1 MEQNIYIME
10 FWKLKK
16 NRKRIVFCIIFCS
29 IITFLIFTLAC
40 KIIGAD
46 VMEACV
52 PVHIMRM
59 IMNNFYPEIIIDGEI
74 SYSILMYDSFIFYGT
89 IIFLITSPAFSLFSC
104 TIGISVFTAALVIL
118 SPISNI
124 IIGILKLLL
133 LLHLLKFVA
142 DMQNHTDVALYI
154 SQINLKK

>member
-16 NRKRIVFCIIFCS
+16 NRKRIVFCVIFCS

-52 PVHIMRM
+52 PVHNEDNSEQFLSR
-59 IMNNFYPEIIIDGEI
+59 NNY
-74 SYSILMYDSFIFYGT
+74 
-89 IIFLITSPAFSLFSC
+89 
-104 TIGISVFTAALVIL
+104 
-118 SPISNI
+118 
-124 IIGILKLLL
+124 
-133 LLHLLKFVA
+133 
-142 DMQNHTDVALYI
+142 
-154 SQINLKK
+154 

>member
-16 NRKRIVFCIIFCS
+16 NRKRIVFCVIFCS

-52 PVHIMRM
+52 PVHIMR
-59 IMNNFYPEIIIDGEI
+59 IIVNNFYPEIIIDGEI

-89 IIFLITSPAFSLFSC
+89 IIFLITFLSIYKFMLISPVLMAGEIFIKTSPWVAGRNRLF
-104 TIGISVFTAALVIL
+104 
-118 SPISNI
+118 
-124 IIGILKLLL
+124 
-133 LLHLLKFVA
+133 
-142 DMQNHTDVALYI
+142 
-154 SQINLKK
+154 

>member
-16 NRKRIVFCIIFCS
+16 NRKRIVFCVIFCS

-52 PVHIMRM
+52 PVHIMR
-59 IMNNFYPEIIIDGEI
+59 IIVNNFYPEIIIDGEI

-89 IIFLITSPAFSLFSC
+89 IIFLITFLSIYKFMLIFIKNNFIFSC
-104 TIGISVFTAALVIL
+104 SSRKRVIPL
-118 SPISNI
+118 PCSFLEAW
-124 IIGILKLLL
+124 GKA
-133 LLHLLKFVA
+133 F
-142 DMQNHTDVALYI
+142 
-154 SQINLKK
+154 

>member
-46 VMEACV
+46 V
-52 PVHIMRM
+52 IMRM

-89 IIFLITSPAFSLFSC
+89 IIFLITFLCIYKNKSVGCCGNRLF
-104 TIGISVFTAALVIL
+104 
-118 SPISNI
+118 
-124 IIGILKLLL
+124 
-133 LLHLLKFVA
+133 
-142 DMQNHTDVALYI
+142 
-154 SQINLKK
+154 

>member
-52 PVHIMRM
+52 PVHIMR
-59 IMNNFYPEIIIDGEI
+59 IIVNNFYPEIIIDGEI

-89 IIFLITSPAFSLFSC
+89 IIFLITF
-104 TIGISVFTAALVIL
+104 L
-118 SPISNI
+118 SIY
-124 IIGILKLLL
+124 
-133 LLHLLKFVA
+133 KF
-142 DMQNHTDVALYI
+142 MLIFIKN
-154 SQINLKK
+154 

>member
-89 IIFLITSPAFSLFSC
+89 IIFLITFLCIYKNKSVCCCGNRLF
-104 TIGISVFTAALVIL
+104 
-118 SPISNI
+118 
-124 IIGILKLLL
+124 
-133 LLHLLKFVA
+133 
-142 DMQNHTDVALYI
+142 
-154 SQINLKK
+154 

>member
-59 IMNNFYPEIIIDGEI
+59 IMNNFYPEIIIDGENPI
-74 SYSILMYDSFIFYGT
+74 V
-89 IIFLITSPAFSLFSC
+89 SLCMIVLFFM
-104 TIGISVFTAALVIL
+104 GQLF
-118 SPISNI
+118 
-124 IIGILKLLL
+124 
-133 LLHLLKFVA
+133 F
-142 DMQNHTDVALYI
+142 
-154 SQINLKK
+154 

>member
-16 NRKRIVFCIIFCS
+16 NRKRIVFYVIYCS

-46 VMEACV
+46 VMETCV
-52 PVHIMRM
+52 PVHIMR
-59 IMNNFYPEIIIDGEI
+59 IIVNNFYPEIVIDGEI

-89 IIFLITSPAFSLFSC
+89 IIFLITF
-104 TIGISVFTAALVIL
+104 L
-118 SPISNI
+118 SIY
-124 IIGILKLLL
+124 
-133 LLHLLKFVA
+133 KF
-142 DMQNHTDVALYI
+142 MSIFNK
-154 SQINLKK
+154 N

>member
-10 FWKLKK
+10 FWKLK
-16 NRKRIVFCIIFCS
+16 RIEKELFLYYFCS

-74 SYSILMYDSFIFYGT
+74 SYSILMYDSFIFMGQLFFNN
-89 IIFLITSPAFSLFSC
+89 IFM
-104 TIGISVFTAALVIL
+104 
-118 SPISNI
+118 
-124 IIGILKLLL
+124 
-133 LLHLLKFVA
+133 HL
-142 DMQNHTDVALYI
+142 
-154 SQINLKK
+154 

>member
-16 NRKRIVFCIIFCS
+16 NRKRIVFCVIFCS

-52 PVHIMRM
+52 PVHIMR
-59 IMNNFYPEIIIDGEI
+59 IKIVHYYPEIIIDGEI

-89 IIFLITSPAFSLFSC
+89 IIFLITF
-104 TIGISVFTAALVIL
+104 L
-118 SPISNI
+118 SIY
-124 IIGILKLLL
+124 
-133 LLHLLKFVA
+133 KF
-142 DMQNHTDVALYI
+142 MLIFIKN
-154 SQINLKK
+154 

>member
-16 NRKRIVFCIIFCS
+16 NRKRIVFCVIFCS

-52 PVHIMRM
+52 PVHIMR
-59 IMNNFYPEIIIDGEI
+59 IIVNNFYPEIIIDGEI

-89 IIFLITSPAFSLFSC
+89 IIFLITFLS
-104 TIGISVFTAALVIL
+104 IL
-118 SPISNI
+118 SLAKNNEINI
-124 IIGILKLLL
+124 KQDNNFDEILLCEVGYE
-133 LLHLLKFVA
+133 F
-142 DMQNHTDVALYI
+142 
-154 SQINLKK
+154 

>member
-52 PVHIMRM
+52 PVH
-59 IMNNFYPEIIIDGEI
+59 
-74 SYSILMYDSFIFYGT
+74 T
-89 IIFLITSPAFSLFSC
+89 
-104 TIGISVFTAALVIL
+104 
-118 SPISNI
+118 
-124 IIGILKLLL
+124 
-133 LLHLLKFVA
+133 
-142 DMQNHTDVALYI
+142 
-154 SQINLKK
+154 

>member
-29 IITFLIFTLAC
+29 IIIFLIFTLAC

-89 IIFLITSPAFSLFSC
+89 IIFLITFLCIYKNKSVGCCGNRLF
-104 TIGISVFTAALVIL
+104 
-118 SPISNI
+118 
-124 IIGILKLLL
+124 
-133 LLHLLKFVA
+133 
-142 DMQNHTDVALYI
+142 
-154 SQINLKK
+154 